1 MRARLGF
8 TYNQMARHRHARREV
23 WVIYPPQERGISRA
37 VICKKHEIGH
47 RKAVFMAFS
56 IGQRVFSHFCGEGTV
71 ISEIIPDIPGQPKRQ
86 LVKFDSPLIGE
97 RDYEIGKLDRVG
109 EDCDGA

>member
-1 MRARLGF
+1 
-8 TYNQMARHRHARREV
+8 
-23 WVIYPPQERGISRA
+23 
-37 VICKKHEIGH
+37 
-47 RKAVFMAFS
+47 MAFS

-97 RDYEIGKLDRVG
+97 RDYEIGKLDRIG
-109 EDCDGA
+109 EEYEGT

>member
-1 MRARLGF
+1 MRKG
-8 TYNQMARHRHARREV
+8 V
-23 WVIYPPQERGISRA
+23 S
-37 VICKKHEIGH
+37 
-47 RKAVFMAFS
+47 MAFS

-71 ISEIIPDIPGQPKRQ
+71 TSEIIPDIPGQSKRQ